1 MSGAFSDPITIL
13 NHRPNESMEHNL
25 HKTIGELISDAFLE
39 LEIVKDP
46 ACGGDQLVS
55 LFCNEQKSRKTK
67 YADVDMVILKDGR
80 VKVIIEIEES
90 DIRPVYIC
98 GKFLVSALSNYF
110 IHDRYGVVEMDDSV
124 LFLQI
129 LDSSKLKHDRT
140 SKLEQFKNLE
150 KSIQGVI
157 PLKGSSIDSY
167 RIFYGDI
174 SEFTD
179 GEVKNELIDCIRGAL
194 K

>member
-1 MSGAFSDPITIL
+1 
-13 NHRPNESMEHNL
+13 MEQNL
-25 HKTIGELISDAFLE
+25 HKTIGDIINDAFPE

-55 LFCNEQKSRKTK
+55 LFSNEQKSRKTK
-67 YADVDMVILKDGR
+67 YADVDMIILKDGK

-90 DIRPVYIC
+90 DIKPVQIC

-140 SKLEQFKNLE
+140 SKLEQFRNLE
-150 KSIQGVI
+150 KSIRSVI

-167 RIFYGDI
+167 RIFYGDVP
-174 SEFTD
+174 EFAN
-179 GEVKNELIDCIRGAL
+179 GEVKNELIDCIREAL

>member
-1 MSGAFSDPITIL
+1 
-13 NHRPNESMEHNL
+13 
-25 HKTIGELISDAFLE
+25 
-39 LEIVKDP
+39 
-46 ACGGDQLVS
+46 
-55 LFCNEQKSRKTK
+55 
-67 YADVDMVILKDGR
+67 
-80 VKVIIEIEES
+80 
-90 DIRPVYIC
+90 
-98 GKFLVSALSNYF
+98 
-110 IHDRYGVVEMDDSV
+110 MDDSV

-150 KSIQGVI
+150 KSIQSVI

-174 SEFTD
+174 SEFAN
-179 GEVKNELIDCIRGAL
+179 GGLKNELINCIWEAL